1 MSDRHEGMGS
11 RTIRLED
18 TRFVR
23 GEGRYT
29 DDLADATALHG
40 LFVRSEIAH
49 GLIRNVSLDDARAVP
64 GVVAVL
70 AGRDAADDGLGTLT
84 TTVPI
89 TNRDGSMMVEA
100 MRPILPLTHV
110 HHVGQP
116 LALVIAESMAA
127 ARDAADLVD
136 FDIEDLGAVTV
147 AGTESPTL
155 HDAAPDNMVFDW
167 GSGDAAAT
175 AEAIRTAPHRV
186 NVVLRSQ
193 RICGAALEGRAVVAA
208 YDGTGERVVLTSAGQ
223 GVHLLHHQITRNA
236 LHWPK
241 ERLRVVTHDV
251 GGGFGPKFF
260 AYPEQAA
267 MVWAAWKLQ
276 RTVRWTSARTES
288 FVSETHARPQVTD
301 ATLAFDDDGRFLAL
315 GVDALAD
322 MGAFLSTFGP
332 GNPTDSMA
340 KVASGMYALPRI
352 AIRSRAWYTST
363 VPIDAYR
370 GAGKPPMVIA
380 LERLVDKAA
389 ITLGLSPDEIRRRNL
404 VQPEDMPWRTPLGL
418 TYDGGDYPA
427 MLDNALQALD
437 WDGFAGRQADSAAR
451 GLLRG
456 LGLAC
461 NMHPVGGV
469 TAETSEVTV
478 DARTGRI
485 EAWTGTQSSGQGH
498 ETVFAQILADRLGL
512 PISLIDV
519 RQGDTDRLQRGGG
532 TGGSSS
538 TTISGATLAR
548 TADEVIRIGRQRAAD
563 RLETAEEDIE
573 FAAGSFQVTGT
584 DRRVSLFD
592 LAADAPLKASQ
603 DFADSVASFPH
614 GIVIAEVEIDPDTG
628 HVRLDRLGSVDDA
641 GRVINPALLAGQA
654 QGALAQGVG
663 AIMLENAVYDPDS
676 GQLLSGSFMD
686 YCMPRADDL
695 PSIDTRYLET
705 HSPTNPLGVRGIG
718 ELGANGAPAAI
729 NNAVH
734 HVLRQRGNFADLDA
748 PFLAER
754 VWRALNSG

>member
-1 MSDRHEGMGS
+1 MSDQHARIGS
-11 RTIRLED
+11 RTVRLED
-18 TRFVR
+18 NRFLR

-29 DDLADATALHG
+29 DDLAEPGALHG
-40 LFVRSEIAH
+40 LFIRSEVAH
-49 GLIRNVSLDDARAVP
+49 GRIRSVDLDAARAVP
-64 GVVAVL
+64 GVVAIL
-70 AGRDAADDGLGTLT
+70 SGQDAADDDLGTLT

-89 TNRDGSMMVEA
+89 TNRDGSTMVEA
-100 MRPILPLTHV
+100 PRPILPLTHV

-116 LALVIAESMAA
+116 LALIVAESMVAA
-127 ARDAADLVD
+127 QDAADLAS
-136 FDIEDLGAVTV
+136 FDIDDLGAVTE
-147 AGTESPTL
+147 AGTESPAL
-155 HDAAPDNMVFDW
+155 HDTAHDNMIFDW
-167 GSGDAAAT
+167 GTGDATATEAAV
-175 AEAIRTAPHRV
+175 EAAPHQVQVR
-186 NVVLRSQ
+186 LRSQ
-193 RICGAALEGRAVVAA
+193 RICGAPLEGRVVSAA
-208 YDGTGERVVLTSAGQ
+208 YDAAGDRIVLTSASQ
-223 GVHLLHHQITRNA
+223 GVHLLHYQITRNA
-236 LHWPK
+236 MHWPK

-267 MVWAAWKLQ
+267 VVWAAWKLK
-276 RTVRWTSARTES
+276 RTVRWTSSRTES

-301 ATLAFDDDGRFLAL
+301 ATLAFDADGRFRALA
-315 GVDALAD
+315 VDAVAD

-340 KVASGMYALPRI
+340 KVASGLYALPHI
-352 AIRSRAWYTST
+352 AIRSRGYYTNT
-363 VPIDAYR
+363 VPVDAYR

-389 ITLGLSPDEIRRRNL
+389 HALGLTPDEIRRRNL
-404 VQPEDMPWRTPLGL
+404 VQPQDMPWRTPLGF

-427 MLDNALQALD
+427 ILAHALD
-437 WDGFAGRQADSAAR
+437 RLDWQGFAGRKQATEAR

-461 NMHPVGGV
+461 NLHPVGGV
-469 TAETSEVTV
+469 AAETSEVIV
-478 DARTGRI
+478 DAATGRI

-498 ETVFAQILADRLGL
+498 QTVFAQVLADRLGVAVD
-512 PISLIDV
+512 LIDV
-519 RQGDTDRLQRGGG
+519 RQGDTDRLKRGGG

-538 TTISGATLAR
+538 TAISGATLSR

-573 FAAGSFQVTGT
+573 FSAGAFHVTGT
-584 DRRVSLFD
+584 DRQVSLFD
-592 LAADAPLKASQ
+592 LAVDEPLSAQQ

-614 GIVIAEVEIDPDTG
+614 GIVIAEVEIDPATG
-628 HVRLDRLGSVDDA
+628 HVHLDRLGSVDDA

-654 QGALAQGVG
+654 QGALAQGMG

-695 PSIDTRYLET
+695 PAIDTHYLET
-705 HSPTNPLGVRGIG
+705 HSATNLLGVRGIG

-734 HVLRQRGNFADLDA
+734 DVLRQRGITDDLDA
-748 PFLAER
+748 PFLAES
-754 VWRALNSG
+754 VWRMLNSG

>member
-1 MSDRHEGMGS
+1 MSDRREGIGS
-11 RTIRLED
+11 RLARLED
-18 TRFVR
+18 GRFVR

-29 DDLADATALHG
+29 DDLADDTALVG
-40 LFVRSEIAH
+40 LFVRAEVAH
-49 GLIRNVSLDDARAVP
+49 GRIRNVDLDAARAVP
-64 GVVAVL
+64 GVVAIL
-70 AGRDAADDGLGTLT
+70 SGQDAVDDGLGTLP

-89 TNRDGSMMVEA
+89 TNRDGSAMAEA
-100 MRPILPLTHV
+100 ARPVLPLTHV

-116 LALVIAESMAA
+116 LALIVAETMAA
-127 ARDAADLVD
+127 ARDAADLAD
-136 FDIEDLGAVTV
+136 FDIDDLGAVTL
-147 AGTESPTL
+147 AGTESPAL
-155 HDAAPDNMVFDW
+155 HENAPDNMIFDW
-167 GSGDAAAT
+167 GTGDAAAT
-175 AEAIRTAPHRV
+175 AVAVQAAPHKV
-186 NVVLRSQ
+186 SVSLRSQ
-193 RICGAALEGRAVVAA
+193 RICGAPLEGRVVIAA
-208 YDGTGERVVLTSAGQ
+208 HDAAGERIVLTSASQ
-223 GVHLLHHQITRNA
+223 GVHLLHYQIARNA
-236 LHWPK
+236 MGWPK

-267 MVWAAWKLQ
+267 VVWAAWKLK
-276 RTVRWTSARTES
+276 RTVRWTSTRTES

-301 ATLAFDDDGRFLAL
+301 VTLAFDDDGRFLAL
-315 GVDALAD
+315 DVDAVAD
-322 MGAFLSTFGP
+322 LGAFLSTFGP

-340 KVASGMYALPRI
+340 KVASSVYALPRI
-352 AIRSRAWYTST
+352 AIRSRGYYTST
-363 VPIDAYR
+363 VPVDAYR

-389 ITLGLSPDEIRRRNL
+389 LALGLTRDEIRRRNL
-404 VQPEDMPWRTPLGL
+404 IQPQDMPWRTPLGF
-418 TYDGGDYPA
+418 TYDGGDYPTI
-427 MLDNALQALD
+427 LENALQALD
-437 WDGFAGRQADSAAR
+437 WDGFASRQADSTAR

-469 TAETSEVTV
+469 AAETSEVIV
-478 DARTGRI
+478 DAATGRI

-498 ETVFAQILADRLGL
+498 QTVFAQVLADRLGL
-512 PISLIDV
+512 PIDLIDV
-519 RQGDTDRLQRGGG
+519 RQGDTDRLKRGGG

-573 FAAGSFQVTGT
+573 FSAGAFHVTGT
-584 DRRVSLFD
+584 DRRVTLFD
-592 LAADAPLKASQ
+592 LAAEAPLSATQ
-603 DFADSVASFPH
+603 DFADSVASFPY
-614 GIVIAEVEIDPDTG
+614 GIVIAEVEVDPDTG

-663 AIMLENAVYDPDS
+663 AIMLENAVYDPES

-686 YCMPRADDL
+686 YCMPRANDL
-695 PSIDTRYLET
+695 PPIDTRYLET

-718 ELGANGAPAAI
+718 ELGSNGAPAAI

-734 HVLRQRGNFADLDA
+734 DVLRQRGITNDLNA
-748 PFLAER
+748 PFLAEKM
-754 VWRALNSG
+754 WRALNSG